1 MSQAKATAEKVI
13 PLRLPE
19 LGDEG
24 QPGGRFVKRAVSV
37 TLGVIGSVILAGV
50 IISFLVTMDVTVKS
64 AGVLEPVRVW
74 PVRAASAG
82 SVRTLHVESGDT
94 IKANTVVAELDVLAL
109 RTQLAQLEA
118 QHRSFE
124 IERTRSAAS
133 APMELR
139 QQQDRRAS
147 AQARLSRARAGLLQR
162 MVEHGFGTNVDSLL
176 ARYPV
181 GQHVALDEAIGEVR
195 AAEADLRL
203 NTTETDMLGLRR
215 YEQEK
220 ATAEMQR
227 LEAQIGEVR
236 ERIAR
241 ATIRAPSDG
250 IVLTDQLERLL
261 GSYVQEGQTLMEVG
275 EQGEWRVTML
285 VPERDVNKIAV
296 GDRVRMEV
304 QAFSE
309 KDRTQLEARV
319 SFVASEPV
327 GSGTEAAAS
336 GTGGPAAAAQG
347 PGVYRVIATL
357 EPGQAGRAALDKFR
371 RGYSVQAN
379 VITRSGRIAELGW
392 NYLRE
397 RLNRK

>member
-1 MSQAKATAEKVI
+1 MSQPQPLPDKVI
-13 PLRLPE
+13 ALRLPE

-37 TLGVIGSVILAGV
+37 TLGVIGLVILAGV
-50 IISFLVTMDVTVKS
+50 LVSLIVTMDVTVKS

-74 PVRAASAG
+74 PVRAQSAG
-82 SVRTLHVESGDT
+82 AVRTLHVESGDT
-94 IKANTVVAELDVLAL
+94 VKANTVVAELDVLAL
-109 RTQLAQLEA
+109 QTQLAQLEA
-118 QHRSFE
+118 QHRTYE
-124 IERTRSAAS
+124 IERSRSAAS
-133 APMELR
+133 TPMELR

-147 AQARLSRARAGLLQR
+147 AQARLGKARAGLLQR

-181 GQHVALDEAIGEVR
+181 GQHVAMDEAIGEVR

-215 YEQEK
+215 YEQQK
-220 ATAEMQR
+220 AVAEMER
-227 LEAQIGEVR
+227 LEAQIREAR
-236 ERIAR
+236 ERIDR

-250 IVLTDQLERLL
+250 VVLTDQLERLL

-285 VPERDVNKIAV
+285 VPERDVNKINV
-296 GDRVRMEV
+296 GDRVRLEV

-309 KDRTQLEARV
+309 KERTQLEARV

-327 GSGTEAAAS
+327 GSGTEAAAA
-336 GTGGPAAAAQG
+336 GAAAPAAPRG

-357 EPGQAGRAALDKFR
+357 ERGQADRAALDKFR

-392 NYLRE
+392 NYLME

>member
-1 MSQAKATAEKVI
+1 MSQSSSTAEKVI
-13 PLRLPE
+13 PLRLPD
-19 LGDEG
+19 LGDKG
-24 QPGGRFVKRAVSV
+24 QPGARFVKRAVSV
-37 TLGVIGSVILAGV
+37 TLGVIAALFVVGILV
-50 IISFLVTMDVTVKS
+50 SLLVTMDVTVKS

-74 PVRAASAG
+74 PVRAGASG
-82 SVRTLHVESGDT
+82 GLRDVRVQSGDT
-94 IKANTVVAELDVLAL
+94 VKAGQVIAELDVLAL
-109 RTQLAQLEA
+109 ETQLAQLEA
-118 QHRSFE
+118 QHRSFA
-124 IERTRSAAS
+124 IERTRSAAT
-133 APMELR
+133 APLELR

-147 AQARLSRARAGLLQR
+147 AQARLSTARATLLQR

-181 GQHVALDEAIGEVR
+181 GQHVAIDGAIGEVR

-203 NTTETDMLGLRR
+203 NSTETDMLGLRQ

-220 ATAEMQR
+220 AGAEMDR
-227 LEAQIGEVR
+227 LQAQIRETR

-241 ATIRAPSDG
+241 ATITAPSDG
-250 IVLTDQLERLL
+250 IVLTDRLEQLR

-296 GDRVRMEV
+296 GDPVRVEV

-309 KDRTQLEARV
+309 KDRKQLDARV
-319 SFVASEPV
+319 TFVASEPV
-327 GSGTEAAAS
+327 GSGAEASQGAA
-336 GTGGPAAAAQG
+336 PAAQAG

-357 EPGQAGRAALDKFR
+357 NPGQADRAALDKFR

-392 NYLRE
+392 NYLME

>member
-1 MSQAKATAEKVI
+1 MSQPQPVSDKVI

-37 TLGVIGSVILAGV
+37 TLGVIGLVILAG
-50 IISFLVTMDVTVKS
+50 ILVSLVVKMDVTVKS

-74 PVRAASAG
+74 PVRAQSAG
-82 SVRTLHVESGDT
+82 AVRAVRVASGDT
-94 IKANTVVAELDVLAL
+94 VKANTVVAELDVLAL
-109 RTQLAQLEA
+109 QTQLAQLEA

-133 APMELR
+133 TPMEQR
-139 QQQDRRAS
+139 QQQDRRAG
-147 AQARLSRARAGLLQR
+147 AQARLSRARATLLQR

-176 ARYPV
+176 ANYPV
-181 GQHVALDEAIGEVR
+181 GQHVALDGAIGEVR
-195 AAEADLRL
+195 GAEADMRL
-203 NTTETDMLGLRR
+203 NSTETDMLGLRQ
-215 YEQEK
+215 YEQQK
-220 ATAEMQR
+220 ASAEMQR
-227 LEAQIGEVR
+227 LDAQMGEVR

-250 IVLTDQLERLL
+250 VVLTDRLERLL

-285 VPERDVNKIAV
+285 VPERDVNKISL
-296 GDRVRMEV
+296 GDRVRLEV

-327 GSGTEAAAS
+327 GSGGEAGSAGAEA
-336 GTGGPAAAAQG
+336 PAPAG
-347 PGVYRVIATL
+347 PGVYRVVAML
-357 EPGQAGRAALDKFR
+357 SPGQADRAALDKFR

-379 VITRSGRIAELGW
+379 VVTRSGRIAELGW